1 MQVLE
6 EVDRSLETF
15 SLARLTLEEIEI
27 MNMIN
32 NNTEIENVIKIFQ
45 KTKGQGKMVSQV
57 ISLKC
62 LEKS

>member
-32 NNTEIENVIKIFQ
+32 KNTGIENVIKIFQ

-57 ISLKC
+57 NSLKC